1 MQRVIKNSKNLRAF
15 AVKKIIEQELITK
28 FGRRQEMWGKYFSR
42 GSKDSF
48 YLPGQEIKISR
59 NTSFGGLTCEKDA
72 LSVCRFRVMLAILGF
87 FFVYAIITIRLFG
100 VCVLSN
106 IGTDHITREAM
117 HHDILPISPIK
128 RADIIDR
135 NGALIATSLPTVNLF
150 ANPKKIINPHKAAQ
164 SLSKVLPELSYDDIL
179 PKLKRRGSFVYLKR
193 NLTPSQQYDI
203 NALGI
208 PGLEFEDGE
217 KRIYPHSN
225 LFAHI
230 IGNTNIDNNGISGIE
245 RKLNER
251 LTSST
256 IPLKLTIDLGVQ
268 DTIRE
273 LLLEGVTK
281 YQAEAA
287 TAILMDVNS
296 GEVISMVS
304 VPDYNPNQAIR
315 PDAKSTFNMA
325 TKGVYEPGSVL
336 KVFNTAMSL
345 ESGKV
350 KVADKFDATQPL
362 KLKYNTIKDYR
373 GENRWL
379 SVPEILVYSSNIG
392 SARMALQVG
401 GDKQKEFMKK
411 IGFFSELPIEVPEKG
426 QPLVP
431 NKWGE
436 GTIATVAYGYGL
448 AVTPLHVITAFSAM
462 VNGGIYH
469 EPTLVKR
476 NYEDDGKRVI
486 SYNTSLSMRK
496 LLRLVVEEGS
506 GKRANVKG
514 YEVAGKTG
522 TANKLSAEGK
532 YVDKK
537 VRTTFVS
544 AFPISNPKYALL
556 LMLDEP
562 KPIKETWGFVT
573 SGWNTV
579 PTAGKIIEAIA
590 PQLNLKANYDLD
602 ELRANRIIEAS
613 YSN

>member
-1 MQRVIKNSKNLRAF
+1 
-15 AVKKIIEQELITK
+15 
-28 FGRRQEMWGKYFSR
+28 MWGKYFLR
-42 GSKDSF
+42 GNKNNF
-48 YLPGQEIKISR
+48 YLPGQEIEIDKNIYLSG
-59 NTSFGGLTCEKDA
+59 FACEKDA
-72 LSVCRFRVMLAILGF
+72 LSICRFRVLIAMMGF
-87 FFVYAIITIRLFG
+87 CLVYTIIAVRLFG
-100 VCVLSN
+100 VCIWDN
-106 IGTDHITREAM
+106 IGKEQTIEEAM
-117 HHDILPISPIK
+117 HHDIMPINPIK

-135 NGALIATSLPTVNLF
+135 NGTVIATSLPTVNLF
-150 ANPKKIINPHKAAQ
+150 ANPKKILNPNKAALA
-164 SLSKVLPELSYDDIL
+164 LSKVLPELSYDEIL
-179 PKLKRRGSFVYLKR
+179 PKLKRRGSFVYIKR

-251 LTSST
+251 LTKSN
-256 IPLKLTIDLGVQ
+256 IPLRLTIDLGVQ

-273 LLLEGVTK
+273 LLLEGVKK

-287 TAILMDVNS
+287 TAILMDVNTS
-296 GEVISMVS
+296 EIISMVS
-304 VPDYNPNQAIR
+304 VPDFNPNQPIS
-315 PDAKSTFNMA
+315 PDAKSLFNIA

-345 ESGKV
+345 ESGKI

-362 KLKYNTIKDYR
+362 KLKYNLIKDYR

-379 SVPEILVYSSNIG
+379 SVPEILIYSSNIG

-401 GDKQKEFMKK
+401 GDTQKDFMEK

-426 QPLVP
+426 YPLVP
-431 NKWGE
+431 RKWGE

-462 VNGGIYH
+462 VNGGLYH
-469 EPTLVKR
+469 EPTLIKR
-476 NYEDDGKRVI
+476 NYEDNGKRVI
-486 SYNTSLSMRK
+486 SYNTSVSMRK

-522 TANKLSAEGK
+522 TANKLSEDGK

-579 PTAGKIIEAIA
+579 PTAGKIIEAVA

-602 ELRANRIIEAS
+602 ELRASRIIEAA
-613 YSN
+613 YTR

>member
-1 MQRVIKNSKNLRAF
+1 MAE
-15 AVKKIIEQELITK
+15 EQ
-28 FGRRQEMWGKYFSR
+28 GMWGKYFLR
-42 GSKDSF
+42 GNKNNF
-48 YLPGQEIKISR
+48 YLPGQEIEIDKNIYLSG
-59 NTSFGGLTCEKDA
+59 FACEKDA
-72 LSVCRFRVMLAILGF
+72 LSICRFRVLIAMMGF
-87 FFVYAIITIRLFG
+87 CLVYTIIAVRLFG
-100 VCVLSN
+100 VCIWDN
-106 IGTDHITREAM
+106 IGKEQNIEEAM
-117 HHDILPISPIK
+117 HHDIMPINPIK

-135 NGALIATSLPTVNLF
+135 NGTVIATSLPTVNLF
-150 ANPKKIINPHKAAQ
+150 ANPKKILNPNKAALA
-164 SLSKVLPELSYDDIL
+164 LSKVLPELSYDEIL
-179 PKLKRRGSFVYLKR
+179 PKLKRRGSFVYIKR

-251 LTSST
+251 LTKSN
-256 IPLKLTIDLGVQ
+256 IPLRLTIDLGVQ

-273 LLLEGVTK
+273 LLLEGVKK

-287 TAILMDVNS
+287 TAILMDVNTS
-296 GEVISMVS
+296 EIISMVS
-304 VPDYNPNQAIR
+304 VPDFNPNQPIS
-315 PDAKSTFNMA
+315 PDAKSLFNIA

-345 ESGKV
+345 ESGKI

-362 KLKYNTIKDYR
+362 KLKYNLIKDYR

-379 SVPEILVYSSNIG
+379 SVPEILIYSSNIG

-401 GDKQKEFMKK
+401 GDTQKDFMEK

-426 QPLVP
+426 YPLVP
-431 NKWGE
+431 RKWGE

-462 VNGGIYH
+462 VNGGLYH
-469 EPTLVKR
+469 EPTLIKR
-476 NYEDDGKRVI
+476 NYEDNGKRVI
-486 SYNTSLSMRK
+486 SYNTSVSMRK

-522 TANKLSAEGK
+522 TANKLSEDGK

-579 PTAGKIIEAIA
+579 PTAGKIIEAVA

-602 ELRANRIIEAS
+602 ELRASRIIEAA
-613 YSN
+613 YTR

>member
-1 MQRVIKNSKNLRAF
+1 
-15 AVKKIIEQELITK
+15 
-28 FGRRQEMWGKYFSR
+28 MWGKYFSR
-42 GSKDSF
+42 GSKDNF
-48 YLPGQEIKISR
+48 YLPGQEIKIGR
-59 NTSFGGLTCEKDA
+59 NSSFCNFSCKNDA
-72 LSVCRFRVMLAILGF
+72 LSVCRYRVLVAILGF
-87 FFVYAIITIRLFG
+87 CFVYMIIAVRLFN
-100 VCVLSN
+100 VCVWGN
-106 IGTDHITREAM
+106 IGREKTIEEAM
-117 HHDILPISPIK
+117 HHDILPVSPIK
-128 RADIIDR
+128 RADIVDR
-135 NGALIATSLPTVNLF
+135 NGTVVATSLPTVNLF
-150 ANPKKIINPHKAAQ
+150 ANPKKIINPQKAAKD
-164 SLSKVLPELSYDDIL
+164 LIKVLPELKYDDVL

-193 NLTPSQQYDI
+193 NLTPSQQYEI
-203 NALGI
+203 NALGV
-208 PGLEFEDGE
+208 PGLEFEEGE

-225 LFAHI
+225 LLAHV
-230 IGNTNIDNNGISGIE
+230 IGNTNIDNRGISGIE
-245 RKLNER
+245 RKLNDR
-251 LTSST
+251 LTKST
-256 IPLKLTIDLGVQ
+256 VPLKLTIDLGVQ

-273 LLLEGVTK
+273 LLLEGVKK
-281 YQAEAA
+281 YQADGA
-287 TAILMDVNS
+287 TAILMDVNTS
-296 GEVISMVS
+296 EVISMVS
-304 VPDYNPNQAIR
+304 VPDFNPNQSVS
-315 PDAKSTFNMA
+315 PNSKSLFNMA

-362 KLKYNTIKDYR
+362 KLKYNLIKDYR

-379 SVPEILVYSSNIG
+379 SVSEILIHSSNIG

-401 GDKQKEFMKK
+401 GEKQKEFMEK

-426 QPLVP
+426 QPIVP
-431 NKWGE
+431 NRWGE
-436 GTIATVAYGYGL
+436 GTIASVSYGYGL

-462 VNGGIYH
+462 VNGGLYH
-469 EPTLVKR
+469 EPTLIKR
-476 NYEDDGKRVI
+476 SYEDDGKRVI
-486 SYNTSLSMRK
+486 SYNTSVSMRK

-522 TANKLSAEGK
+522 TANKLSSEGK

-562 KPIKETWGFVT
+562 KPIKETWGLVT

-613 YSN
+613 YNR